1 MTDPTRFEAD
11 DDLPR
16 ELLSQRICDFR
27 LQIQGG
33 PLEGILARFEVELA
47 NAGIRRLHP
56 RYYLS
61 DEWGVPDGTVAIAI
75 PFYLADVRLRSIQ
88 ARRGALVEGVDDD
101 DVLRYL
107 RHEMGHVVNYA
118 YRLHETEE
126 WTRFFG
132 PMTRPYEDDFRVV
145 PFSPDFVR
153 HLPGGYAQKHPDDDW
168 AETFAVWMTPGL
180 DWAGLY
186 ADAPG
191 ALAKLNYVARILGEI
206 GDREP
211 PVVEVDL
218 DGGVDDLKVTVQE
231 FYDDVEREE
240 VHLPKS
246 LDGDLRALL
255 APHAASPPGAQREDA
270 AALFLFHRDHLS
282 AAIYRWTGLLP
293 ERARALVDHVTERA
307 RALELT
313 YLAAER
319 EEVLCDLACLL
330 AALAMSQ
337 SPTGSHVRET

>member
-1 MTDPTRFEAD
+1 MTDPTRFEAE

-16 ELLSQRICDFR
+16 ELLAQRICDFR

-47 NAGIRRLHP
+47 DAGIRRLHP
-56 RYYLS
+56 HYYLS

-88 ARRGALVEGVDDD
+88 ARRGVFVEGNDET

-107 RHEMGHVVNYA
+107 RHEMGHVINYA

-126 WTRFFG
+126 WTRTFG
-132 PMTRPYEDDFRVV
+132 PMDRPYEDDFRTV

-153 HLPGGYAQKHPDDDW
+153 HLPGGYAQMHPDEDW

-180 DWAGLY
+180 DWAELY

-191 ALAKLNYVARILGEI
+191 ALAKLRYAARVLGEI

-218 DGGVDDLKVTVQE
+218 DGDVGGLKVTVQE
-231 FYDDVEREE
+231 FYDNLELEQVS
-240 VHLPKS
+240 LPRS
-246 LDGDLRALL
+246 LDGDLRVLV
-255 APHAASPPGAQREDA
+255 APHAAAPPGAAREEA
-270 AALFLFHRDHLS
+270 AALFLHHRDHL
-282 AAIYRWTGLLP
+282 AGAVYRWTGLLP
-293 ERARALVDHVTERA
+293 ERGRALIDYLTERA
-307 RALELT
+307 RALGLS
-313 YLAAER
+313 YLASER
-319 EEVLCDLACLL
+319 DQVLCDLACLL
-330 AALAMSQ
+330 AALAMNHAR
-337 SPTGSHVRET
+337 TGAYVRET

>member
-1 MTDPTRFEAD
+1 MTEPTRFEGD

-16 ELLSQRICDFR
+16 ELLEQRICDFR
-27 LQIQGG
+27 LHIQGG
-33 PLEGILARFEVELA
+33 PLEGILARFETELA
-47 NAGIRRLHP
+47 EAGIRRLRP

-88 ARRGALVEGVDDD
+88 ARRGIFVEGIDEA

-118 YRLHETEE
+118 YRLHETDE
-126 WTRFFG
+126 WTRTFG
-132 PMTRPYEDDFRVV
+132 PMSQPYEDDFRVV
-145 PFSPDFVR
+145 PFSPNFVR

-191 ALAKLNYVARILGEI
+191 ALAKLRYAARVLAEI

-218 DGGVDDLKVTVQE
+218 DGDVGELKVTVQE
-231 FYDDVEREE
+231 FYDDLERED
-240 VHLPKS
+240 VSLPRS
-246 LDGDLRALL
+246 LDGDLRALV
-255 APHAASPPGAQREDA
+255 APHAAAPPGARREEA
-270 AALFLFHRDHLS
+270 AALFLHHRDPLS
-282 AAIYRWTGLLP
+282 AAVYRWTGLLP
-293 ERARALVDHVTERA
+293 GRARALIDHLTERA
-307 RALELT
+307 RALGLT
-313 YLAAER
+313 YLASER

-330 AALAMSQ
+330 AALAMNHAH
-337 SPTGSHVRET
+337 TGAYVTGT

>member
-1 MTDPTRFEAD
+1 MTEPPRFEAH

-16 ELLSQRICDFR
+16 ELLEQRICDFR

-33 PLEGILARFEVELA
+33 PLEGILAGFEAELA
-47 NAGIRRLHP
+47 ETGIRRLRP

-88 ARRGALVEGVDDD
+88 ARRGVLVEGIDEA

-126 WTRFFG
+126 WTRTFG
-132 PMTRPYEDDFRVV
+132 PMGRAYLDDFRVV

-168 AETFAVWMTPGL
+168 AETFAVLMTPGL

-191 ALAKLNYVARILGEI
+191 ALAKLNYAARVLGEI

-211 PVVEVDL
+211 LVVEVDL

-231 FYDDVEREE
+231 YCDDVEREA
-240 VHLPKS
+240 VSLPRS
-246 LDGDLRALL
+246 LDGDLWALV
-255 APHAASPPGAQREDA
+255 APHAAAPPGAPREKA
-270 AALFLFHRDHLS
+270 AALFFSHRDHLS
-282 AAIYRWTGLLP
+282 AAVYRWTGLLP
-293 ERARALVDHVTERA
+293 ERARALIDHLTERA
-307 RALELT
+307 HSLGLT
-313 YLAAER
+313 YLASER

-330 AALAMSQ
+330 AALAMNHAH
-337 SPTGSHVRET
+337 TGEYVRGT

>member
-1 MTDPTRFEAD
+1 MTEPTRFEAD

-16 ELLSQRICDFR
+16 ELLEQRICDFR

-33 PLEGILARFEVELA
+33 PLEGIIARFEAELA
-47 NAGIRRLHP
+47 AAGIRRLRP
-56 RYYLS
+56 RYYLR

-88 ARRGALVEGVDDD
+88 ARRGVLVEGVDDD

-126 WTRFFG
+126 WTRTFG
-132 PMTRPYEDDFRVV
+132 PMGRPYEDDFRAVA
-145 PFSPDFVR
+145 FSSDFVR
-153 HLPGGYAQKHPDDDW
+153 YLPGSYAQKHPDDDW

-180 DWAGLY
+180 DWAALY

-191 ALAKLNYVARILGEI
+191 ALAKLRYVARVLGEI

-211 PVVEVDL
+211 PVVEVEL
-218 DGGVDDLKVTVQE
+218 DGDVGELKFTVQE

-240 VHLPKS
+240 VSLPRS
-246 LDGDLRALL
+246 LDGDLRALV
-255 APHAASPPGAQREDA
+255 APHGVAPPGAQREEA
-270 AALFLFHRDHLS
+270 AALFLHHRVHLS
-282 AAIYRWTGLLP
+282 SAVYRWTGLLP
-293 ERARALVDHVTERA
+293 ERARALVDHLTERA
-307 RALELT
+307 RTLELS
-313 YLAAER
+313 YLGSER
-319 EEVLCDLACLL
+319 EQVLCDLACLL
-330 AALAMSQ
+330 AALAMNHAH
-337 SPTGSHVRET
+337 TGSYVRGR

>member
-1 MTDPTRFEAD
+1 MTEPTRFEAD

-16 ELLSQRICDFR
+16 ELLEQRICDFR
-27 LQIQGG
+27 LDIHGG

-47 NAGIRRLHP
+47 EAGIRRLRP

-61 DEWGVPDGTVAIAI
+61 DEWGVPDGTVAIGI
-75 PFYLADVRLRSIQ
+75 PFYLADARLRSNH
-88 ARRGALVEGVDDD
+88 ARRGVFVEGVDEA

-126 WTRFFG
+126 WTRTFG
-132 PMTRPYEDDFRVV
+132 PMDRPYEDDFRVV

-153 HLPGGYAQKHPDDDW
+153 YLPGGYAQKHPDEDW
-168 AETFAVWMTPGL
+168 AETFAVWVTPGL

-191 ALAKLNYVARILGEI
+191 ALAKLRYAARVLGEI

-211 PVVEVDL
+211 PVAAVDL
-218 DGGVDDLKVTVQE
+218 DGEVCELKVTVQK
-231 FYDDVEREE
+231 FYDNVELEE
-240 VHLPKS
+240 ISLPRS
-246 LDGDLRALL
+246 LDGDLRALV
-255 APHAASPPGAQREDA
+255 APHASAPPGALREEA
-270 AALFLFHRDHLS
+270 AALFLQHRGSLS
-282 AAIYRWTGLLP
+282 AAVYRWTGLFP
-293 ERARALVDHVTERA
+293 ERARAIIDHLTERA
-307 RALELT
+307 RALGLT
-313 YLAAER
+313 YLASER

-330 AALAMSQ
+330 AALAMNHAH
-337 SPTGSHVRET
+337 TGAYVKGM

>member
-1 MTDPTRFEAD
+1 MSETTHFEAD

-16 ELLSQRICDFR
+16 ELLEQRICDFR

-33 PLEGILARFEVELA
+33 PLEGILASFEAELA
-47 NAGIRRLHP
+47 EIGIRRLRP

-75 PFYLADVRLRSIQ
+75 PFYLADIRLRSIQ
-88 ARRGALVEGVDDD
+88 ARRGVLFEGIDEA

-118 YRLHETEE
+118 YRLHENEE
-126 WTRFFG
+126 WTRTFG
-132 PMTRPYEDDFRVV
+132 PMGRPYQDDFRVM

-168 AETFAVWMTPGL
+168 AETFAVLMTPRL

-191 ALAKLNYVARILGEI
+191 ALAKLNYAARVLAEI

-218 DGGVDDLKVTVQE
+218 DGEVGDLKVTVQE
-231 FYDDVEREE
+231 YYDDVERE
-240 VHLPKS
+240 VVSLPKS
-246 LDGDLRALL
+246 LDGDLWALV
-255 APHAASPPGAQREDA
+255 APHAAAPPGAPREKA
-270 AALFLFHRDHLS
+270 AALFLSHRDHLS

-293 ERARALVDHVTERA
+293 ERARALIDHLTERA
-307 RALELT
+307 RSLGLT
-313 YLAAER
+313 YLASER

-330 AALAMSQ
+330 AALAMNHAH
-337 SPTGSHVRET
+337 TGEYVRGT

>member
-1 MTDPTRFEAD
+1 MTEPPRFEAD

-16 ELLSQRICDFR
+16 ELLEQRLCDFR

-33 PLEGILARFEVELA
+33 PLESILARFEAELA
-47 NAGIRRLHP
+47 EAGIRRLRP

-75 PFYLADVRLRSIQ
+75 PFYLADARLRSIQ
-88 ARRGALVEGVDDD
+88 ARRGVFVEGIDEA

-126 WTRFFG
+126 WTRTFG
-132 PMTRPYEDDFRVV
+132 PMSRPYEDDFRVV

-153 HLPGGYAQKHPDDDW
+153 YLPGGYAQKHPDDDW

-191 ALAKLNYVARILGEI
+191 ALAKLRYAARVLAEI

-211 PVVEVDL
+211 PVFAVDL
-218 DGGVDDLKVTVQE
+218 DGEVGELNVTVQE
-231 FYDDVEREE
+231 FYNDIELEE
-240 VHLPKS
+240 VTLPRS
-246 LDGDLRALL
+246 LDGDLWALV
-255 APHAASPPGAQREDA
+255 APHAATLRGAQREEA
-270 AALFLFHRDHLS
+270 AALFLQHRDHLS
-282 AAIYRWTGLLP
+282 GAVYRWTGLLP
-293 ERARALVDHVTERA
+293 ERGRALIDHLTERA
-307 RALELT
+307 RALGLS
-313 YLAAER
+313 YIADER
-319 EEVLCDLACLL
+319 EQVLCDLACLL
-330 AALAMSQ
+330 AALAMNHAH
-337 SPTGSHVRET
+337 TGAYVRGT

>member
-1 MTDPTRFEAD
+1 MTEPPRFEAD

-16 ELLSQRICDFR
+16 ELLEQRICDFH

-33 PLEGILARFEVELA
+33 PLEGILAGFEAELA
-47 NAGIRRLHP
+47 ETGIRRLRP

-75 PFYLADVRLRSIQ
+75 PFYLADARLRSIQ
-88 ARRGALVEGVDDD
+88 ARRGVLVEGVDEADL
-101 DVLRYL
+101 LRYL

-126 WTRFFG
+126 WTRTFG
-132 PMTRPYEDDFRVV
+132 PMGRPYLDDFRVV

-153 HLPGGYAQKHPDDDW
+153 HLPGGYAQKHPDEDW
-168 AETFAVWMTPGL
+168 AETFAVLMTPGL

-191 ALAKLNYVARILGEI
+191 ALAKLNYAARVLGEI

-231 FYDDVEREE
+231 YYDDVEREA
-240 VHLPKS
+240 VSLPRS
-246 LDGDLRALL
+246 LDGDLRALV
-255 APHAASPPGAQREDA
+255 APHAAAPPGAPREKA
-270 AALFLFHRDHLS
+270 AALFSSHRDHLS
-282 AAIYRWTGLLP
+282 AAVYRWTGLLP
-293 ERARALVDHVTERA
+293 GRARALIDHLTERA
-307 RALELT
+307 HSLGLT
-313 YLAAER
+313 YLASER

-330 AALAMSQ
+330 AALAMNHGH
-337 SPTGSHVRET
+337 TGEYVRGT